1 MNYIEN
7 LTERYSELECCK
19 SKIYEAV
26 NAIIDMYNNDGK
38 LLMCGNGGSA
48 ADSSHIA
55 GELLKGFL
63 LKRTPSSKELEKLS
77 SEGEIA
83 EYAEK
88 LQRGVCAISLTE
100 QGALLSAF
108 ANDVSADAV
117 YAQLVFAMHKKND
130 LFWGISTSGNS
141 KNVVLAASCARALGL
156 KTVALT
162 GESGGKLDKICD
174 IVIKVP
180 ASETYKVQEYHL
192 PVYHAICAEVESR
205 LFGDAEK

>member
-1 MNYIEN
+1 MNYIED
-7 LTERYSELECCK
+7 LTARYSELECCK
-19 SKIYEAV
+19 AAIYEAV
-26 NAIIDMYNNDGK
+26 DAMAHMYYNDGK

-48 ADSSHIA
+48 ADTSHIA

-63 LKRTPSSKELEKLS
+63 LKRTPSAEELEKLS
-77 SEGEIA
+77 SEGEIS

-100 QGALLSAF
+100 QGALLSAY
-108 ANDVSADAV
+108 ANDVSPDAV

-130 LFWGISTSGNS
+130 VFLGISTSGNS

-156 KTVALT
+156 KTIALT
-162 GESGGKLDKICD
+162 GESGGRLAEICD

-192 PVYHAICAEVESR
+192 PVYHAICAEVEDR
-205 LFGDAEK
+205 LFGDAER

>member
-7 LTERYSELECCK
+7 LTARYSELGCCENE
-19 SKIYEAV
+19 IFDAV
-26 NAIIDMYNNDGK
+26 DAITRMYHNGGK

-48 ADSSHIA
+48 ADTSHIA

-63 LKRTPSSKELEKLS
+63 LKRTPSQSELEKLT
-77 SEGEIA
+77 SEKEIA

-100 QGALLSAF
+100 QSALLSAY
-108 ANDVSADAV
+108 ANDVDSDAV

-130 LFWGISTSGNS
+130 VFWGISTSGNS

-162 GESGGKLDKICD
+162 GESGGKLAEICEV
-174 IVIKVP
+174 VIKVP
-180 ASETYKVQEYHL
+180 AKETYKVQEYHL
-192 PVYHAICAEVESR
+192 PVYHAICAEVEER
-205 LFGDAEK
+205 LFGDAK